1 MDLLQVVLV
10 DHHLEEVRGEL
21 LQVGQGGHRL
31 VDQEV
36 LRQEGGH
43 VYLVEQGVLL
53 QEVHLQPL
61 HDLDHRLAL
70 LQEYLQ
76 VEVLV
81 DHREDQWGHQDEG
94 LHQEGH
100 LVVLLA
106 ALLLGP
112 LLREV
117 VQQVQ
122 QHHLLVPHQPH
133 KVRPCRPSRLREHLH
148 HRNSVAYWSNAYAV
162 WS

>member
-1 MDLLQVVLV
+1 MDDLPHLVDLLQVVLV

-81 DHREDQWGHQDEG
+81 DHREDQ
-94 LHQEGH
+94 
-100 LVVLLA
+100 
-106 ALLLGP
+106 
-112 LLREV
+112 
-117 VQQVQ
+117 
-122 QHHLLVPHQPH
+122 
-133 KVRPCRPSRLREHLH
+133 
-148 HRNSVAYWSNAYAV
+148 
-162 WS
+162 